1 MISPF
6 FSHQKSLV
14 VGKRWQ
20 ELYFLALFLCQ
31 ESSMI
36 HSNANL
42 GVHGQGLLNLSGPGD
57 LIEAQRLILSLFYS
71 IHVRYSVY
79 AMCICFSICNCI
91 IVLVT
96 RSVAVEYLMKILL
109 SLSNDIHPLILAIV
123 IFVNLNI
130 KLSYNYFLAICA
142 ILSQY
147 CIMYLFLFLIKILS
161 LFSLSTFCY
170 HVFIT

>member
-1 MISPF
+1 MR
-6 FSHQKSLV
+6 
-14 VGKRWQ
+14 KRWQ
-20 ELYFLALFLCQ
+20 KLYFLALFLCQ

-91 IVLVT
+91 IILVT

-109 SLSNDIHPLILAIV
+109 SLSNDVHPLILAIV

-130 KLSYNYFLAICA
+130 KLFYSYFWQSAQYYLNIISISSQWCA
-142 ILSQY
+142 CSCFWSKY
-147 CIMYLFLFLIKILS
+147 CLF
-161 LFSLSTFCY
+161 FSLSTFCY